1 MVMGRLKS
9 VPLRTEWMYAVAKK
23 HGISV
28 DTVLDFYSNLDYSAR
43 PLSMNKRERTESF
56 FDLYFEGRNANG
68 SVDG

>member
-1 MVMGRLKS
+1 MGRLKS

-28 DTVLDFYSNLDYSAR
+28 DTVLYFYSNLDCRAR

-56 FDLYFEGRNANG
+56 FDLYFEGRNE
-68 SVDG
+68 DGNLDR